1 MFQGTCSTVQCSSD
15 SFCDWGM
22 EELQYGDGSASHLE
36 HNSLPNKL
44 LVIPETRIHLSNNNW
59 QTAMG
64 KMSCCSSR
72 STMKEW
78 ASASARAW
86 ERRSRI
92 FYRTMESAKSQIIS
106 DSCVKIWLFGS
117 QGELSY
123 CIGYYGGTRTQER
136 EMSPSSVTQNTYW
149 GLLKNCDTFQI
160 CANRFLYCICFWL
173 AFVITVEI

>member
-86 ERRSRI
+86 ETWSRI
-92 FYRTMESAKSQIIS
+92 FYRSMESAKRQTIS
-106 DSCVKIWLFGS
+106 DSCVRFGCLVAKEKLATVSAIMAALGPRREKWVQALSPRTRFGGYLFQKS
-117 QGELSY
+117 WYIS
-123 CIGYYGGTRTQER
+123 
-136 EMSPSSVTQNTYW
+136 
-149 GLLKNCDTFQI
+149 
-160 CANRFLYCICFWL
+160 NRFFYCICFWL
-173 AFVITVEI
+173 ASDITVEI

>member
-1 MFQGTCSTVQCSSD
+1 MFQRTCSTVQCSSD

-78 ASASARAW
+78 ATASARAW
-86 ERRSRI
+86 ERWSRI

-106 DSCVKIWLFGS
+106 DSFVKIWLFGS
-117 QGELSY
+117 QGEMSY
-123 CIGYYGGTRTQER
+123 CIGYYGGTRTQE
-136 EMSPSSVTQNTYW
+136 EKWVQALSPRTRFGGYF
-149 GLLKNCDTFQI
+149 KNVDTFQI
-160 CANRFLYCICFWL
+160 DFSIV
-173 AFVITVEI
+173 FVFG